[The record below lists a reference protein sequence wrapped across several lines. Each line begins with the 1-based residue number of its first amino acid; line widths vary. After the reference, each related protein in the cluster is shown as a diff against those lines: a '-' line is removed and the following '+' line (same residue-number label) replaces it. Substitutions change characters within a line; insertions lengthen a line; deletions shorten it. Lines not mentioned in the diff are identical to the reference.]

1 MLELVAAGV
10 FCVTDDEEA
19 HLGWRSNG
27 AAVRWVILAIFVE
40 ISQHRF
46 YRMLNYSHLVLSC
59 FTQINTACRDHCK
72 NFKK

>member
-27 AAVRWVILAIFVE
+27 AAVRWGILAIFVE
-40 ISQHRF
+40 ISQHRVE
-46 YRMLNYSHLVLSC
+46 LLS
-59 FTQINTACRDHCK
+59 FSPVMFNTD
-72 NFKK
+72 